1 MKTLYISDLDG
12 TLLQSNGTPSEF
24 TVKTIN
30 DLIGKGMNITFAT
43 ARSYSSAAK
52 ILPLFDLR
60 IPAAT
65 MNGVFLT
72 DTAGGTQKRVCFI
85 NRGAAMNVTD
95 IMVDHGRPPFAYTYT
110 RSGFLDVQ
118 YTVNKYDYERKF
130 IADRKALYH
139 KFDYT
144 KQYHISDRVVY
155 INGLDKKETIESIC
169 RELDEV
175 SGIRYSAYLDTY
187 SDGLYFLE
195 VYSVS
200 GGKKNAAA
208 ALKEMY
214 GFDRVVAFGDNG
226 NDAEVM
232 SWADESIAVGNAQE
246 AALKVAD
253 KVIGSNDSDGVA
265 KYLLEQYEKGNF

>member
-72 DTAGGTQKRVCFI
+72 DTAGSTQKRVCFI

-95 IMVDHGRPPFAYTYT
+95 IMVNHGRPPFAYTYT

-118 YTVNKYDYERKF
+118 YTVNKYDYEREF
-130 IADRKALYH
+130 IADTTAADGH
-139 KFDYT
+139 PEA
-144 KQYHISDRVVY
+144 RVV
-155 INGLDKKETIESIC
+155 D
-169 RELDEV
+169 V
-175 SGIRYSAYLDTY
+175 
-187 SDGLYFLE
+187 
-195 VYSVS
+195 
-200 GGKKNAAA
+200 
-208 ALKEMY
+208 
-214 GFDRVVAFGDNG
+214 
-226 NDAEVM
+226 
-232 SWADESIAVGNAQE
+232 
-246 AALKVAD
+246 
-253 KVIGSNDSDGVA
+253 GVA
-265 KYLLEQYEKGNF
+265 GHQNNVAAIPAKLIHLFTRHR